1 MARAQ
6 AGGRCGFCGR
16 ELCFLQAEDGEVG
29 PAAEGG
35 AEGGGSLEEEVGG
48 KKVVIWWEGEGR
60 KGARPLM
67 FQM

>member
-1 MARAQ
+1 M
-6 AGGRCGFCGR
+6 
-16 ELCFLQAEDGEVG
+16 
-29 PAAEGG
+29 
-35 AEGGGSLEEEVGG
+35 EEEVGG